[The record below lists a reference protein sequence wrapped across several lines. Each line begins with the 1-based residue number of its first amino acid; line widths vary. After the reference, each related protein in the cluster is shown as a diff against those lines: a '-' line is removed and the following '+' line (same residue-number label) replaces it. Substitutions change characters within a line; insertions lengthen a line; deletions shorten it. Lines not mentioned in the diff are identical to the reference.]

1 MDYSKLLQAILD
13 IAEEML
19 VAGAEVN
26 RVENSIERMCS
37 AYGCDETR
45 VNVFIITSNIQVALE
60 DPNGEIITQIR
71 RVIRSDSNYER
82 LDRLNDL
89 SRYICEH
96 RPEGDELKRRY
107 NEVMKKPKYSSVIRY
122 LSAVLVAGGFAVFF
136 EGMLL
141 DGLSSAIVGL
151 VIMFFL
157 IHLGKYGKNQVAL
170 IFATSL
176 VASAAAIFLSASG
189 LGAVDKIA
197 IGSIM
202 LLIPGIALTNSVRDM
217 LLGDVASGL
226 LRLANSVL
234 IALFIAFGFAIPL
247 AFIRQLSN
255 LMQIE
260 LFPNILTLSLK
271 SGEMRYAV
279 QILAAFVGCV
289 GFSLFYNLKKNHIVY
304 ASIGGA
310 ATWAVYLFFSSLF
323 RGDLF
328 VPTLLASIFAG
339 VFAEAMA
346 KINKAPA
353 TVFLTSAAVPLVPGS
368 ALYSTMR
375 YVIEEEEVYAAY
387 YGRMALEVA
396 IAISLGFM
404 VVAIANRY
412 YSEYIK
418 KHLAGRG
425 DKRGG
430 ELGDEVQAQSD
441 R

>member
-1 MDYSKLLQAILD
+1 MDYSKLLQTILD

-45 VNVFIITSNIQVALE
+45 VNVFIITSNIQVTLE
-60 DPNGEIITQIR
+60 DPEGKIITQIR

-89 SRYICEH
+89 SRYICAN
-96 RPEGDELKRRY
+96 RPGCEEIKRRY
-107 NEVMKKPKYSSVIRY
+107 DEVMRKPKYPSWVKY
-122 LSAVLVAGGFAVFF
+122 LSAILVAGGFAVFF
-136 EGMLL
+136 DGTLM
-141 DGLSSAIVGL
+141 DGLSSAIVGII
-151 VIMFFL
+151 IMFFL
-157 IHLGKYGKNQVAL
+157 IHLGKYGKNQMAL
-170 IFATSL
+170 IFTTSL
-176 VASAAAIFLSASG
+176 MAGTVSILLSALG

-202 LLIPGIALTNSVRDM
+202 LLIPGIALTNSIRDM

-247 AFIRQLSN
+247 AFIRQVSEL
-255 LMQIE
+255 LPIE
-260 LFPNILTLSLK
+260 LFPTVLSVSAR
-271 SGEMRYAV
+271 SGALRYAI
-279 QILAAFVGCV
+279 QIFSAFVGCI
-289 GFSLFYNLKKNHIVY
+289 GFSLFYNLKRSHVIY

-310 ATWAVYLFFSSLF
+310 ATWAIYLFFSTVF
-323 RGDLF
+323 TNDLF
-328 VPTLLASIFAG
+328 VPNFLASIFVG
-339 VFAEAMA
+339 VFAETMA
-346 KINKAPA
+346 KVNKAPA
-353 TVFLTSAAVPLVPGS
+353 TVFLTSGAVPLVPGS

-375 YVIEEEEVYAAY
+375 YVIEEQEKYAAY
-387 YGRMALEVA
+387 YGRIALEVA

-412 YSEYIK
+412 YSEYVRKHFYKDEAK
-418 KHLAGRG
+418 K
-425 DKRGG
+425 
-430 ELGDEVQAQSD
+430 
-441 R
+441 